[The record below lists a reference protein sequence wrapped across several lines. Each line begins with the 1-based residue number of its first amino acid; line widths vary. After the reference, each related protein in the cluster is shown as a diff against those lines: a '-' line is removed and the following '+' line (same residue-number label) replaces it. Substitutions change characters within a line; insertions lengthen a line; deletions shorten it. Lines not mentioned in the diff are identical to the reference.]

1 MKAIP
6 VEQSVGTVLC
16 HDITRIVVGESKG
29 PAFRRGHVVTDE
41 DIPTLLDIGKANI
54 YVFDPKD
61 GYVHEDDAA
70 VRLARAAAGANLQF
84 DGPTE
89 GKVTLSA
96 AIDGLLKVNVE
107 SLTDINCV
115 TDVTF
120 ATVHNQQFV
129 KKGRPLAGTRVI
141 PLAVPEEILFE
152 VENICEKSG
161 PIIEVKPLMPAR
173 VGVVTTGSEVYT
185 GRIKDG
191 FGPVLKRKFG
201 NLGSSVVDQV
211 FVSDEVEMTVQ
222 AIHAFRE
229 QGVDLIAVTGGM
241 SVDPDDQ
248 TPSAIRATG
257 ADVISYG
264 APTYPGAMFM
274 LAYLG
279 GVPVVGL
286 PGCVMYHKAS
296 IFDLVVPRILAGE
309 KVSRRDIV
317 AFGHGGFCEGCDT
330 CRYPVCGFGKI

>member
-1 MKAIP
+1 MKVIP
-6 VEQSVGTVLC
+6 VEESVGTVLC
-16 HDITRIVVGESKG
+16 HDITRIVVGASKG
-29 PAFRRGHVVTDE
+29 PAFRRGHIVTDE
-41 DIPTLLDIGKANI
+41 DIPTLLDIGKANL
-54 YVFDPKD
+54 YVFDPQD

-70 VRLARAAAGANLQF
+70 FRLAAAATGQNMTF
-84 DGPTE
+84 SGPTE
-89 GKVTLSA
+89 GKVTLTA
-96 AIDGLLKVNVE
+96 AIDGLLSINVPL
-107 SLTDINCV
+107 LTDMNCV
-115 TDVTF
+115 DDVTF
-120 ATVHNQQFV
+120 ATVHNHQFV

-161 PIIEVKPLMPAR
+161 PVIEVKPLKAAR

-191 FGPVLKRKFG
+191 FGPVLKRKFKE
-201 NLGSSVVDQV
+201 LGSTVVEQV
-211 FVSDEVEMTVQ
+211 FVSDEVEMTVA
-222 AIHAFRE
+222 AIRSFRE

-248 TPSAIRATG
+248 TPTAIRATG
-257 ADVISYG
+257 ADVVTYG

-274 LAYLG
+274 LAHLD

-296 IFDLVVPRILAGE
+296 IFDLVIPRLLAGE
-309 KVSRRDIV
+309 KVTRRDIV

>member
-29 PAFRRGHVVTDE
+29 PAFRRGHVVTDG
-41 DIPTLLDIGKANI
+41 DIQTLLDIGKANI

-70 VRLARAAAGANLQF
+70 FRLAGAAAGRNITF
-84 DGPTE
+84 SGPSE
-89 GKVTLSA
+89 GKVTLEAS
-96 AIDGLLKVNVE
+96 IDGLLSINTDA
-107 SLTDINCV
+107 LTDMNCIN
-115 TDVTF
+115 DVTF
-120 ATVHNQQFV
+120 ATIHNLQFV
-129 KKGRPLAGTRVI
+129 KKGRALAGTRVI

-152 VENICEKSG
+152 VESLCEKSG
-161 PIIEVKPLMPAR
+161 PVIEVKPLKAAR

-191 FGPVLKRKFG
+191 FGPVLKRKFAE
-201 NLGSSVVDQV
+201 LGATIADQV
-211 FVSDEVEMTVQ
+211 FVSDEIDMTVS
-222 AIHAFRE
+222 AIHSFVE

-257 ADVISYG
+257 AEVISYG

-274 LAYLG
+274 LAYLAG
-279 GVPVVGL
+279 IPVVGL

-309 KVSRRDIV
+309 KLSRRDIV
-317 AFGHGGFCEGCDT
+317 AFGHGGFCEGCET